1 MKISLQLKV
10 AMLFFGVMLISA
22 LLALVLLVLI
32 FNPIMRANSENQV
45 LSVASSVNQLS
56 QLSLENGNGKS
67 VGLDE
72 TEISALLSITP
83 ISIEVVDSSSDFIEK
98 HKYEIR
104 LNNYYVETKGL
115 FPSSTAYM
123 KLGDHYI
130 AISGTSK
137 DNNYW
142 IIYFVVILSFIVCI
156 ILGTLITVIITRYLL
171 RPINDLSR
179 AASEVARGNFYVR
192 VSEKG
197 AEEYRTLQRNFNRM
211 AEELSGTETLRGDF
225 ISNVSHEF
233 KTPLASIQGFAKLL
247 QNDGI
252 SAEERAEY
260 TQIIIDET
268 VRLTKLATNILNLS
282 KLENQTTIAN
292 KTRFSLD
299 EQVRRIILMLE
310 PEWSKKNIDLDV
322 ALDEIYYYG
331 NEDLMGQIWQ
341 NIINNAI
348 KFTPVNGSIIIHL
361 FRSENN
367 ITARISDNGPSI
379 SKDMQDKI
387 FEKFYQGDH
396 SRKTEGN
403 GLGLALVKRIVDL
416 CGGKVFV
423 ENLFEGG
430 VCFVVELPF
439 VIDDMMS

>member
-1 MKISLQLKV
+1 
-10 AMLFFGVMLISA
+10 MLVSA
-22 LLALVLLVLI
+22 LIALVLLVLI
-32 FNPIMRANSENQV
+32 FNPIMRQNSENQV

-56 QLSLENGNGKS
+56 QIDALS
-67 VGLDE
+67 E
-72 TEISALLSITP
+72 TEIRSLLSITP
-83 ISIEVVDSSSDFIEK
+83 VSIDVVDSTSEFIEK

-104 LNNYYVETKGL
+104 LNNYYVETTGL

-123 KLGDHYI
+123 KLGSNYI

-142 IIYFVVILSFIVCI
+142 VIYFVVILSFIICI
-156 ILGTLITVIITRYLL
+156 VLGTFITIIITRYLL

-179 AASEVARGNFYVR
+179 AAAEVARGNFYVR

-197 AEEYRTLQRNFNRM
+197 AEEYRTLQKNFNRM

-247 QNDGI
+247 QNDSI
-252 SAEERAEY
+252 SAEERTEY

-268 VRLTKLATNILNLS
+268 VRLSKLATNILNLS

-299 EQVRRIILMLE
+299 EQIRRIILMLE
-310 PEWSKKNIDLDV
+310 PEWSKKNIDLDI
-322 ALDEIYYYG
+322 ALDEVYYYG

-348 KFTPVNGSIIIHL
+348 KFTPVNGSIIVHL
-361 FRSENN
+361 FRSESN

-379 SKDMQDKI
+379 SKAMQEKI

>member
-10 AMLFFGVMLISA
+10 ALLFFGVMVVSA
-22 LLALVLLVLI
+22 LVAIVILLLI
-32 FNPIMRANSENQV
+32 FNPIMRENSENQV
-45 LSVASSVNQLS
+45 LSVASSIKQL
-56 QLSLENGNGKS
+56 QQTKDLSEN
-67 VGLDE
+67 
-72 TEISALLSITP
+72 EIISLLAISP
-83 ISIEVVDSSSDFIEK
+83 IAIEK
-98 HKYEIR
+98 VDEDNDFVQQHRYEIL
-104 LNNYYVETKGL
+104 LNNYYVKTTGI

-123 KLGDHYI
+123 SIGKNYI
-130 AISGTSK
+130 SITNSSK

-142 IIYFVVILSFIVCI
+142 VIYFVVVLSFIICI
-156 ILGTLITVIITRYLL
+156 VFGTLITILITRFLL
-171 RPINDLSR
+171 RPIDDISR
-179 AASEVARGNFYVR
+179 AAAEVARGNFYVR
-192 VSEKG
+192 VKENG
-197 AEEYRTLQRNFNRM
+197 AQEYRGLQRNFNKM

-247 QNDGI
+247 QNDNL
-252 SAEERAEY
+252 SADDRAEY
-260 TQIIIDET
+260 TQVIIDET

-292 KTRFSLD
+292 KTRFSID
-299 EQVRRIILMLE
+299 EQIRRIILMLE
-310 PEWSKKNIDLDV
+310 PEWSAKNIELDI
-322 ALDEIYYYG
+322 ALDEVNYYG

-348 KFTPVNGSIIIHL
+348 KFTPVGGNIKVQL
-361 FRSENN
+361 FQTANN

-379 SKDMQDKI
+379 SKEMQTKI

-403 GLGLALVKRIVDL
+403 GLGLALVRRIVDL
-416 CGGKVFV
+416 CGGNVFA
-423 ENLFEGG
+423 ENQFEGG

-439 VIDDMMS
+439 VIDDMMN

>member
-1 MKISLQLKV
+1 MNISLQLKV
-10 AMLFFGVMLISA
+10 ALLFFGVMLVSA
-22 LLALVLLVLI
+22 LIALVLLVLI
-32 FNPIMRANSENQV
+32 FNPIMRQNSENQV

-56 QLSLENGNGKS
+56 QIDALS
-67 VGLDE
+67 E
-72 TEISALLSITP
+72 TEIRSLLSITP
-83 ISIEVVDSSSDFIEK
+83 VSIDVVDSTSEFIEK

-104 LNNYYVETKGL
+104 LNNYYVETTGL

-123 KLGDHYI
+123 KLGSNYI

-142 IIYFVVILSFIVCI
+142 VIYFVVILSFIICI
-156 ILGTLITVIITRYLL
+156 VLGTFITIIITRYLL

-179 AASEVARGNFYVR
+179 AAAEVARGNFYVR

-197 AEEYRTLQRNFNRM
+197 AEEYRTLQKNFNRM

-247 QNDGI
+247 QNDSI
-252 SAEERAEY
+252 SAEERTEY

-268 VRLTKLATNILNLS
+268 VRLSKLATNILNLS

-299 EQVRRIILMLE
+299 EQIRRIILMLE
-310 PEWSKKNIDLDV
+310 PEWSKKNIDLDI
-322 ALDEIYYYG
+322 ALDEVYYYG

-348 KFTPVNGSIIIHL
+348 KFTPVNGSIIVHL
-361 FRSENN
+361 FRSESN

-379 SKDMQDKI
+379 SKAMQEKI